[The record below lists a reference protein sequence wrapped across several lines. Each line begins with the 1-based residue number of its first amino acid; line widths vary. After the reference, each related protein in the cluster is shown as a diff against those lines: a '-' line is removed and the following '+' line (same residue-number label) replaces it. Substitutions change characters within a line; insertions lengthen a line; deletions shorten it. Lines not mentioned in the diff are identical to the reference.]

1 MLAEFNT
8 RRDIFIIEM
17 GFLRQQLVQ
26 YLYPHDSSRTGLCE
40 LCFIIGSADR
50 RGRCRQLTMY

>member
-8 RRDIFIIEM
+8 RRDVFIIEM

-26 YLYPHDSSRTGLCE
+26 YLYPHDSSEQVCVN
-40 LCFIIGSADR
+40 CASS
-50 RGRCRQLTMY
+50 